1 MPRTGRERK
10 RRPPLQNGHAVV
22 DESALAFIYV
32 GQASYAPTDI
42 ARAAFVL
49 NGDAAVAEASLH
61 FGGEGFE
68 DVCQADVIEGGAMR
82 FSMDAA
88 GLGWGFVAFTALD
101 VVLEN
106 GDSFTVDLSDGFAGA
121 YGFEVSGAVTYS
133 DSAPEVQTTVYSARG
148 EELVGESLEAMAEG
162 AGVQGSQRAR
172 SSAGGPI
179 VIALDAGHDE
189 SLHPG
194 ADGRGLQEAV
204 LTLEIARYAKEELET
219 YPGVEVYMVR
229 DSGACPYPNAAD
241 EAEELR
247 LRVEGAVAAGAHA
260 YVSIHLNSYD
270 GGDASG
276 AEIWYPNSHTNAT
289 VGSAG
294 QELSQE
300 ILDQLTSLGLYDRGV
315 KDNGTLSDG
324 VRDYYSVI
332 RNSKA
337 HGVPGIIVEHAFIT
351 SGSDYG
357 YLSTEEGLRSL
368 GVADAQGIANYFNLR
383 KDGEG
388 EARAA
393 LTGNVT
399 LGSVGGTGRTFELVA
414 RNVSCSQGVNGVSV
428 GVRCV
433 DDDSQV
439 RWYPLVL
446 QADGTWR
453 ATVSID
459 DFGGAMGTYAV
470 VGALNDSAWNSH
482 VFSSSNVQ
490 VAWEQLAGAVSVGP
504 YDPSDGT
511 VEVVATG
518 VRCATGVRGVSVG
531 VWYDADG
538 EASSRW
544 YALSDRGD
552 GTWGVRVPLADLG
565 GRSGSYSVR
574 AALSDGSWAAR
585 LFGLARADVSVPAA
599 KVTASFDEG
608 AAALKVEVSGGP
620 VPRATNVAFCV
631 VGPSGSTRWYQAS
644 RDAGGAWSAS
654 VPRADHGAGACTVGA
669 WATVGGTTSEVARS
683 RANVPA
689 VGSPS
694 GAVSVGPY
702 DPSDGTVEV
711 VATGVRC
718 ATGVRGVS
726 VGVWYDADG
735 EASSRWYALSDRGD
749 GTWGVRVPLAD
760 LGGRSGSY
768 SVRAALS
775 DGSWAARLFGLA
787 RADVSVPAAKVTAS
801 FDEGAAAL
809 KVEVSGGP
817 VPRATN
823 VAFCVVGPSGS
834 TRWYQASRDAGGA
847 WSASVPRADHGAGAC
862 TVGAWATV
870 GGTTS
875 EVARSRANITAQP
888 LVKGA
893 LTATMTD
900 GGTGFLLSAQGG
912 SFSDARNVAFAL
924 VDPSGRT
931 QWIQAHHDGHGVWRA
946 VAGLS
951 GLGAGPCRVEAWASV
966 RDTTEPLG
974 SVEFSTKL
982 HAIMGKGDDG
992 LVQAFADAYRRTGK
1006 AYPAAAYKDK
1016 GAPTIDDFCRI
1027 LVREAVAEGVDPRV
1041 VYAQAML
1048 ETGYLQF
1055 GADVLPGQCNFCG
1068 LGATGAGQ
1076 KGAVFENV
1084 ALGLRAQVQ
1093 HLKAYG
1099 SKDSLVNACVDPR
1112 FSFVSRGVAPYVEGL
1127 GGRWAISAT
1136 YGYSLSKIIDSFS

>member
-1 MPRTGRERK
+1 MKQSFGTGTRALSSALALSLAVNVWPVTPVVVMAEEPAGPTVLQGILQGPEDESEPSEAPVIVERAVPDDGVHGEEGGGYGQPGGEVAAEPSDEGGVVGEDVSPVVEEPAAGDDVGEAGQAADAED
-10 RRPPLQNGHAVV
+10 RQGEEEAAASADGHAVV

-133 DSAPEVQTTVYSARG
+133 DSAPEVQTTVYSVRG

-162 AGVQGSQRAR
+162 AGVQGSQGAR

-270 GGDASG
+270 GGDTSG

-446 QADGTWR
+446 QTDGTWR

-683 RANVPA
+683 RANV
-689 VGSPS
+689 
-694 GAVSVGPY
+694 
-702 DPSDGTVEV
+702 
-711 VATGVRC
+711 
-718 ATGVRGVS
+718 
-726 VGVWYDADG
+726 
-735 EASSRWYALSDRGD
+735 
-749 GTWGVRVPLAD
+749 
-760 LGGRSGSY
+760 
-768 SVRAALS
+768 
-775 DGSWAARLFGLA
+775 
-787 RADVSVPAAKVTAS
+787 
-801 FDEGAAAL
+801 
-809 KVEVSGGP
+809 
-817 VPRATN
+817 
-823 VAFCVVGPSGS
+823 
-834 TRWYQASRDAGGA
+834 
-847 WSASVPRADHGAGAC
+847 
-862 TVGAWATV
+862 
-870 GGTTS
+870 
-875 EVARSRANITAQP
+875 TAQP

>member
-1 MPRTGRERK
+1 MKQSFGTGTRALSSALALSLAVNVWPVTPVVVMAEE
-10 RRPPLQNGHAVV
+10 PAGPTVLQGILQGPEDESEPSEAPVIVEQAVPDDGVHGEEGGGYGQPGGEVAAEPSDEGGVVGEDVSPVVEEPAAGDDVGEAGQAADAEDRQGEEEAAASADGHAVV

-683 RANVPA
+683 RAN
-689 VGSPS
+689 
-694 GAVSVGPY
+694 
-702 DPSDGTVEV
+702 
-711 VATGVRC
+711 
-718 ATGVRGVS
+718 
-726 VGVWYDADG
+726 
-735 EASSRWYALSDRGD
+735 
-749 GTWGVRVPLAD
+749 
-760 LGGRSGSY
+760 
-768 SVRAALS
+768 
-775 DGSWAARLFGLA
+775 
-787 RADVSVPAAKVTAS
+787 
-801 FDEGAAAL
+801 
-809 KVEVSGGP
+809 
-817 VPRATN
+817 
-823 VAFCVVGPSGS
+823 
-834 TRWYQASRDAGGA
+834 
-847 WSASVPRADHGAGAC
+847 
-862 TVGAWATV
+862 
-870 GGTTS
+870 
-875 EVARSRANITAQP
+875 ITAQP

>member
-1 MPRTGRERK
+1 MKQSFGTGTRALSSALALSLAVNVWPVTPVVVMAEE
-10 RRPPLQNGHAVV
+10 PDGPTVLQGILQGPEDESEPSEAPVIVEQAVPDDGVHGEEGGGYGQPGGEVAAEPSDEGGVVGEDVSPVVEEPAAGDDVGEAGQAADAEDRQGEEEAAASADGHAVV

-68 DVCQADVIEGGAMR
+68 GVCQADVIEGGAMR

-162 AGVQGSQRAR
+162 AGVQGSQRVR

-433 DDDSQV
+433 DNDSQV

-446 QADGTWR
+446 QTDGTWR

-490 VAWEQLAGAVSVGP
+490 VAWEQLA
-504 YDPSDGT
+504 
-511 VEVVATG
+511 
-518 VRCATGVRGVSVG
+518 
-531 VWYDADG
+531 
-538 EASSRW
+538 
-544 YALSDRGD
+544 
-552 GTWGVRVPLADLG
+552 
-565 GRSGSYSVR
+565 
-574 AALSDGSWAAR
+574 
-585 LFGLARADVSVPAA
+585 
-599 KVTASFDEG
+599 
-608 AAALKVEVSGGP
+608 
-620 VPRATNVAFCV
+620 
-631 VGPSGSTRWYQAS
+631 
-644 RDAGGAWSAS
+644 
-654 VPRADHGAGACTVGA
+654 
-669 WATVGGTTSEVARS
+669 
-683 RANVPA
+683 
-689 VGSPS
+689 

-951 GLGAGPCRVEAWASV
+951 GLAAGACRVEAWASV
-966 RDTTEPLG
+966 EDSTESLG
-974 SVEFSTKL
+974 SVEFSTRL

-1099 SKDSLVNACVDPR
+1099 SKESMVNACVDPR

>member
-1 MPRTGRERK
+1 MKQSFGTGTRALSSALALSLAVNVWPVTPVVVMAEE
-10 RRPPLQNGHAVV
+10 PAGPTVLQGILQGPEDESEPSEAPVIVEQAVPDDGVHGEEGGGYGQPGGEVAAEPSDEGGVVGEDVSPVVEEPAAGDDVGEAGQAADAEDRQGEEEAAASADDHAVV

-148 EELVGESLEAMAEG
+148 EELVGESLEAMVEG

-388 EARAA
+388 EARVA

-399 LGSVGGTGRTFELVA
+399 LGSVGGTGRTFELIA

-446 QADGTWR
+446 QTDGTWR

-490 VAWEQLAGAVSVGP
+490 VAWEQLA
-504 YDPSDGT
+504 
-511 VEVVATG
+511 
-518 VRCATGVRGVSVG
+518 
-531 VWYDADG
+531 
-538 EASSRW
+538 
-544 YALSDRGD
+544 
-552 GTWGVRVPLADLG
+552 
-565 GRSGSYSVR
+565 
-574 AALSDGSWAAR
+574 
-585 LFGLARADVSVPAA
+585 
-599 KVTASFDEG
+599 
-608 AAALKVEVSGGP
+608 
-620 VPRATNVAFCV
+620 
-631 VGPSGSTRWYQAS
+631 
-644 RDAGGAWSAS
+644 
-654 VPRADHGAGACTVGA
+654 
-669 WATVGGTTSEVARS
+669 
-683 RANVPA
+683 
-689 VGSPS
+689 

>member
-1 MPRTGRERK
+1 M
-10 RRPPLQNGHAVV
+10 
-22 DESALAFIYV
+22 
-32 GQASYAPTDI
+32 
-42 ARAAFVL
+42 
-49 NGDAAVAEASLH
+49 
-61 FGGEGFE
+61 
-68 DVCQADVIEGGAMR
+68 
-82 FSMDAA
+82 
-88 GLGWGFVAFTALD
+88 
-101 VVLEN
+101 
-106 GDSFTVDLSDGFAGA
+106 
-121 YGFEVSGAVTYS
+121 
-133 DSAPEVQTTVYSARG
+133 
-148 EELVGESLEAMAEG
+148 
-162 AGVQGSQRAR
+162 
-172 SSAGGPI
+172 
-179 VIALDAGHDE
+179 
-189 SLHPG
+189 
-194 ADGRGLQEAV
+194 
-204 LTLEIARYAKEELET
+204 
-219 YPGVEVYMVR
+219 
-229 DSGACPYPNAAD
+229 
-241 EAEELR
+241 
-247 LRVEGAVAAGAHA
+247 
-260 YVSIHLNSYD
+260 
-270 GGDASG
+270 
-276 AEIWYPNSHTNAT
+276 
-289 VGSAG
+289 
-294 QELSQE
+294 
-300 ILDQLTSLGLYDRGV
+300 
-315 KDNGTLSDG
+315 
-324 VRDYYSVI
+324 
-332 RNSKA
+332 
-337 HGVPGIIVEHAFIT
+337 
-351 SGSDYG
+351 
-357 YLSTEEGLRSL
+357 
-368 GVADAQGIANYFNLR
+368 
-383 KDGEG
+383 
-388 EARAA
+388 
-393 LTGNVT
+393 T

-490 VAWEQLAGAVSVGP
+490 VAWEQLA
-504 YDPSDGT
+504 
-511 VEVVATG
+511 
-518 VRCATGVRGVSVG
+518 
-531 VWYDADG
+531 
-538 EASSRW
+538 
-544 YALSDRGD
+544 
-552 GTWGVRVPLADLG
+552 
-565 GRSGSYSVR
+565 
-574 AALSDGSWAAR
+574 
-585 LFGLARADVSVPAA
+585 
-599 KVTASFDEG
+599 
-608 AAALKVEVSGGP
+608 
-620 VPRATNVAFCV
+620 
-631 VGPSGSTRWYQAS
+631 
-644 RDAGGAWSAS
+644 
-654 VPRADHGAGACTVGA
+654 
-669 WATVGGTTSEVARS
+669 
-683 RANVPA
+683 
-689 VGSPS
+689 